1 MFSMNLKGFYVVT
14 FPGCLLLS
22 EGQVLQVY
30 FPRGFYIWNI
40 AQCHNYFCK
49 FETSMHC

>member
-1 MFSMNLKGFYVVT
+1 MFSMNLKGFYVVS

-22 EGQVLQVY
+22 EGQVLQVLY

-40 AQCHNYFCK
+40 A
-49 FETSMHC
+49 